1 MNDMTRLPLEQASAL
16 DHPATPR
23 DEWLRLEALHRY
35 DVLDSPPER
44 AFDDL
49 AMLASLVCEAPVA
62 MVSLVDAERQWAKAV
77 HGDAVREL
85 PRSMSFCSHAIAQPS
100 AVMVVN
106 DATED
111 TRFAHNAMVGGPY
124 GVYFYAGAPLVTHDG
139 FALGTLCVYDKR
151 ARELTDTQRQG
162 LHALAQQVIDQ
173 LERRR
178 LQALVDAH
186 ALSDGSP
193 TLGNARSLERRLEE
207 EWQRHARRGESLGLL
222 LVDLHAS
229 AVEQSDAVGAL
240 LGALRSSDYL
250 CRLEDGVL
258 AALLPHSGVNASM
271 HVAQRVRTALS
282 KASDPPGAWT
292 WRMGVA
298 AMVPSRSSRPQQLI
312 ERARHALQRSGV
324 QGRARIEA
332 FSGW

>member
-1 MNDMTRLPLEQASAL
+1 MNAETGLLMERPGTLTSRPL
-16 DHPATPR
+16 R
-23 DEWLRLEALHRY
+23 DDWHRLEALRRY
-35 DVLDSPPER
+35 DVLDTPPER

-49 AMLASLVCEAPVA
+49 AMLAGLVCEAPVA

-85 PRSMSFCSHAIAQPS
+85 PRAMSFCSHAIETPNQ
-100 AVMVVN
+100 VMVVP

-111 TRFAHNAMVGGPY
+111 ARFAHNAMVGGPY

-151 ARELTDTQRQG
+151 ARTLSERQHQG
-162 LHALAQQVIDQ
+162 LQALALQVVDQ

-186 ALSDGSP
+186 ALSDGIP

-222 LVDLHAS
+222 LLDLQAS
-229 AVEQSDAVGAL
+229 PTEQSDATQAL
-240 LGALRSSDYL
+240 LSALRSSDYL
-250 CRLEDGVL
+250 CRLDDGVL

-271 HVAQRVRTALS
+271 HVAQRVRMALT
-282 KASDPPGAWT
+282 KAAEPAGAWT

-298 AMVPSRSSRPQQLI
+298 AMVPSRSNRPQQLL

-324 QGRARIEA
+324 QGRARIET

>member
-1 MNDMTRLPLEQASAL
+1 MNDMTGLLMERPTAL
-16 DHPATPR
+16 AHPSTER
-23 DEWLRLEALHRY
+23 DEWLRLEALRRY
-35 DVLDSPPER
+35 DVLDTPPEC

-85 PRSMSFCSHAIAQPS
+85 PRAMSFCSHAIEQPEQ
-100 AVMVVN
+100 VMVVS
-106 DATED
+106 DATQD
-111 TRFAHNAMVGGPY
+111 ARFAHNAMVGGPY
-124 GVYFYAGAPLVTHDG
+124 GVYFYAGAPLLTHDG

-151 ARELTDTQRQG
+151 ARGLSDPQRLG
-162 LHALAQQVIDQ
+162 LEALARQVIDQ
-173 LERRR
+173 LERHR

-186 ALSDGSP
+186 ALSDGTP

-222 LVDLHAS
+222 MLDLHTS
-229 AVEQSDAVGAL
+229 AADQADAVHAL
-240 LGALRSSDYL
+240 LAALRSSDYL
-250 CRLEDGVL
+250 CRLEDGTL
-258 AALLPHSGVNASM
+258 AALLPHSGVNSSM
-271 HVAQRVRTALS
+271 HVAQRVRQALS

-298 AMVPSRSSRPQQLI
+298 AMVPSRSTRPQQLL

>member
-1 MNDMTRLPLEQASAL
+1 MNADTGLLMERPAALPASPRQTDDWHRLQA
-16 DHPATPR
+16 
-23 DEWLRLEALHRY
+23 LRRY
-35 DVLDSPPER
+35 DILDTPAER

-49 AMLASLVCEAPVA
+49 AMLAGLVCEAPVA

-77 HGDAVREL
+77 QGNAVREL
-85 PRSMSFCSHAIAQPS
+85 PRSMSFCSHAIEHPDT
-100 AVMVVN
+100 VLVVP
-106 DATED
+106 DATAD
-111 TRFAHNAMVGGPY
+111 ARFAQNALVGGPY

-151 ARELTDTQRQG
+151 PRGLTAQQHQG
-162 LHALAQQVIDQ
+162 LQALALQVVDQ

-178 LQALVDAH
+178 LQALADAH
-186 ALSDGSP
+186 ALSDGIP

-222 LVDLHAS
+222 MLELHTTA
-229 AVEQSDAVGAL
+229 ADQSDAVDAL
-240 LGALRSSDYL
+240 LAALRSSDYL

-271 HVAQRVRTALS
+271 HVAQRVRQALT
-282 KASDPPGAWT
+282 KASEPAGAWT

-298 AMVPSRSSRPQQLI
+298 AMVPSRSNRPQQLL

-324 QGRARIEA
+324 QGRARIET